1 MRNINL
7 IKAALLVSIL
17 SVILL
22 SVGSTIFLFPMYTNY
37 MIESTEEDAIR
48 DSNHLSKIFIN
59 EAGRALSEKS
69 IRAEHEQIILED
81 MKALGVHKLRVF
93 SPSGKIIYS
102 SEKSEIGQVN
112 SKPYF
117 TNLVAK
123 GQSYTKIVNKK
134 TKTREGDISQ
144 IDVIESYV
152 PMMRKDVF
160 VGALE
165 LYFDVSKKKSSLDL
179 LANRTYWTIFP
190 VSFVL
195 LILIVLVSLK
205 ANINFEKLKQ
215 AETELQDSYEKIEHK
230 VSQRTKELKVSNIQ
244 LQNEI
249 KERKK
254 YEKQMMLSASVFEN
268 TIEGIVITDRDAIIQ
283 RVNQAFTNITGFSP
297 DEAIGEN
304 PRILKSDRHDTQFYK
319 QMWQALKDCGMWEG
333 EIWNRRKN
341 GETYPDWLSINV
353 INDTQ
358 GEPINYVGLFH
369 DISELKK
376 NETMLKYQANY
387 DPLTGLPNRQ
397 LFNDRLKMAISHN
410 SREDLVLPL
419 GVLFCDLDD
428 FKNINDSLGHY
439 FGDLLLKE
447 VAKRLS
453 ECCREEDTVA
463 RLGGDDFL
471 IICSFTRQNEPA
483 ATSLAQRI
491 LNSFEEPFILKKQQI
506 YTQISIGIT
515 LFPEDGKDFESLVK
529 NAEVA
534 MYRSKDVGKNRFSF
548 YTTEL
553 NREVLRRISLSNDLR
568 GALAREEFIVYYQ
581 PKIDIKTGLVSGME
595 ALVRWNRRKTEM
607 VSPVEFIPL
616 AEDTSVIY
624 ALGEWVM
631 EEACSRIREFSSL
644 CGRDLKIAV
653 NLSVKQFA
661 QKDLIYRIQEI
672 IQKTGLS
679 SHLLTVEITENIV
692 IKNIDA
698 TIHILKLLN
707 ALGIR
712 ISIDDFGTGYSS
724 LSYLKLMP
732 LSELKIDKSFVD
744 DIPDNL
750 EACAI
755 VKTVLSLAENLNLKT
770 VAEGVETLAQ
780 LEFLKKEGCHEI
792 QGYYYCK
799 PISHEEMK
807 TFLTTEKHSLK
818 Y

>member
-341 GETYPDWLSINV
+341 GETYPEWLSINV

-369 DISELKK
+369 DISELKR

-534 MYRSKDVGKNRFSF
+534 MYRSKDMGKNRFSF

-568 GALAREEFIVYYQ
+568 NALAREEFIVYYQ

>member
-1 MRNINL
+1 
-7 IKAALLVSIL
+7 
-17 SVILL
+17 
-22 SVGSTIFLFPMYTNY
+22 
-37 MIESTEEDAIR
+37 
-48 DSNHLSKIFIN
+48 
-59 EAGRALSEKS
+59 
-69 IRAEHEQIILED
+69 
-81 MKALGVHKLRVF
+81 
-93 SPSGKIIYS
+93 
-102 SEKSEIGQVN
+102 
-112 SKPYF
+112 
-117 TNLVAK
+117 
-123 GQSYTKIVNKK
+123 
-134 TKTREGDISQ
+134 
-144 IDVIESYV
+144 
-152 PMMRKDVF
+152 
-160 VGALE
+160 
-165 LYFDVSKKKSSLDL
+165 
-179 LANRTYWTIFP
+179 
-190 VSFVL
+190 
-195 LILIVLVSLK
+195 
-205 ANINFEKLKQ
+205 
-215 AETELQDSYEKIEHK
+215 
-230 VSQRTKELKVSNIQ
+230 
-244 LQNEI
+244 
-249 KERKK
+249 
-254 YEKQMMLSASVFEN
+254 
-268 TIEGIVITDRDAIIQ
+268 
-283 RVNQAFTNITGFSP
+283 
-297 DEAIGEN
+297 
-304 PRILKSDRHDTQFYK
+304 
-319 QMWQALKDCGMWEG
+319 
-333 EIWNRRKN
+333 
-341 GETYPDWLSINV
+341 
-353 INDTQ
+353 
-358 GEPINYVGLFH
+358 
-369 DISELKK
+369 
-376 NETMLKYQANY
+376 MLKYQANY

-534 MYRSKDVGKNRFSF
+534 MYRSKDMGKNRFSF

-568 GALAREEFIVYYQ
+568 NALAREEFIVYYQ

>member
-1 MRNINL
+1 
-7 IKAALLVSIL
+7 
-17 SVILL
+17 
-22 SVGSTIFLFPMYTNY
+22 

-341 GETYPDWLSINV
+341 GETYPEWLSINV

-369 DISELKK
+369 DISELK
-376 NETMLKYQANY
+376 
-387 DPLTGLPNRQ
+387 
-397 LFNDRLKMAISHN
+397 
-410 SREDLVLPL
+410 
-419 GVLFCDLDD
+419 
-428 FKNINDSLGHY
+428 
-439 FGDLLLKE
+439 
-447 VAKRLS
+447 
-453 ECCREEDTVA
+453 
-463 RLGGDDFL
+463 
-471 IICSFTRQNEPA
+471 
-483 ATSLAQRI
+483 
-491 LNSFEEPFILKKQQI
+491 
-506 YTQISIGIT
+506 
-515 LFPEDGKDFESLVK
+515 
-529 NAEVA
+529 
-534 MYRSKDVGKNRFSF
+534 
-548 YTTEL
+548 
-553 NREVLRRISLSNDLR
+553 
-568 GALAREEFIVYYQ
+568 
-581 PKIDIKTGLVSGME
+581 
-595 ALVRWNRRKTEM
+595 
-607 VSPVEFIPL
+607 
-616 AEDTSVIY
+616 
-624 ALGEWVM
+624 
-631 EEACSRIREFSSL
+631 
-644 CGRDLKIAV
+644 
-653 NLSVKQFA
+653 
-661 QKDLIYRIQEI
+661 
-672 IQKTGLS
+672 
-679 SHLLTVEITENIV
+679 
-692 IKNIDA
+692 
-698 TIHILKLLN
+698 
-707 ALGIR
+707 
-712 ISIDDFGTGYSS
+712 
-724 LSYLKLMP
+724 
-732 LSELKIDKSFVD
+732 
-744 DIPDNL
+744 
-750 EACAI
+750 
-755 VKTVLSLAENLNLKT
+755 
-770 VAEGVETLAQ
+770 
-780 LEFLKKEGCHEI
+780 
-792 QGYYYCK
+792 
-799 PISHEEMK
+799 
-807 TFLTTEKHSLK
+807 
-818 Y
+818 